1 MAIPP
6 EQKAA
11 NDIKAG
17 LSNRLVLLIAI
28 TPHTTVDLMQHLVMP
43 RLLNL
48 SEL

>member
-17 LSNRLVLLIAI
+17 LSNRSILLVTI
-28 TPHTTVDLMQHLVMP
+28 TQ
-43 RLLNL
+43 N
-48 SEL
+48 